1 MIVKDGPASHSP
13 FKLESLLIRLQSID
27 PNVIGLGARFIHL
40 IDAENELSE
49 KHDRILGSILEYGPD
64 WSLGAN
70 EGFKIFILPRFG
82 TNNILKPGQG
92 NKAYSPLDNGSVH
105 FNKESDAL
113 LYTEIRN
120 PETGG
125 GGNCGN
131 GTPPFARLLD
141 SSADSSLNS
150 SSHSSSNNLISAA
163 AAGNG
168 SASKRSDA
176 EVVKDIINSSDLAV
190 KLKSPATKKT
200 DKTSSA

>member
-1 MIVKDGPASHSP
+1 MGAGKKGVAK
-13 FKLESLLIRLQSID
+13 FKRDCCHRS
-27 PNVIGLGARFIHL
+27 
-40 IDAENELSE
+40 
-49 KHDRILGSILEYGPD
+49 
-64 WSLGAN
+64 
-70 EGFKIFILPRFG
+70 G

-120 PETGG
+120 PETGNG
-125 GGNCGN
+125 GGNCGGN